1 VFRSQSWAVFVTLAV
16 VGLTA
21 GAGGVAAMQA
31 DDGGTDTNHQVE
43 TPTDDNE
50 TQQENPDSVSD
61 GEYSD
66 ETAAWLART
75 MGSRLENSSI
85 ALSNEQY
92 DQARSVLGDD
102 YDERL
107 EQYVEVAGDTSSET
121 DDTAAREFEAAR
133 ANQQN
138 FTNEVQR
145 YRQQYAAYQ
154 AARENGNEREARITA
169 RAMERTAAN
178 ISDSSQ
184 QLNRNFEQIENTT
197 SVDLSDGQAEIN
209 ETTANITT
217 TQSTVREETLVGTT
231 LTVQAIDSTAS
242 FSDPGTISGQI
253 QTENGSVIADAQ
265 IELRVG
271 NQTRTVRTGSNGAFE
286 TLYRP
291 RSVGVG
297 SQSVPVE
304 YIPSADSVYL
314 TDNATFTIT
323 VQQVTPDVTSEISP
337 ETVGYGDRLDASASV
352 TVGSAGVADIPV
364 EFVMD
369 DTVLARTTT
378 GPNGSVTAAVRVPAS
393 VDNGD
398 QQVVARIPY
407 ENRAIAGVSS
417 AEPVVVV
424 ETQTDLSVR
433 ASRTDDGIVARG
445 QLQTVD
451 GDPVADR
458 PVRLQVGD
466 GETQTVET
474 DQNGSFETAV
484 AVPQADGS
492 VTVTATYDEPQS
504 NLGNATATATVGG
517 GVGGGDPPVGS
528 DSDRDILIDTLL
540 GILFGSDENAAVGFG
555 NGVIGYSW
563 LPVLGGGVALTV
575 VGASWF
581 VVSRFNQSEDANTTA
596 PVETA
601 DPPMAEVDQSPTLP
615 DDATETFEER
625 IATYLDNGDYDA
637 ATMLAYTAVHDEL
650 VLENGI
656 DEGTTHWE
664 LLQRSREHGVPEDLV
679 ADIETVVE
687 AFETAAFAP
696 ISVDPERAEA
706 AVKHAREIRSNGSV

>member
-43 TPTDDNE
+43 TPTDNNE

-75 MGSRLENSSI
+75 MGAQLENSSI

-184 QLNRNFEQIENTT
+184 RLNRNFEQIENTT
-197 SVDLSDGQAEIN
+197 SVDLSEGQVEIN

-231 LTVQAIDSTAS
+231 LTVQAVDSTAS
-242 FSDPGTISGQI
+242 FSDPGTITGQI

-265 IELRVG
+265 IELRIG
-271 NQTRTVRTGSNGAFE
+271 NQTRTVRTDSNGAFE
-286 TLYRP
+286 TQYRP
-291 RSVGVG
+291 RSAGVG

-352 TVGSAGVADIPV
+352 TVGSTGVADIPV
-364 EFVMD
+364 EFVMG
-369 DTVLARTTT
+369 DTVVARTTT

-424 ETQTDLSVR
+424 ETQTDLSLG
-433 ASRTDDGIVARG
+433 ASRSDDGIVAQG

-451 GDPVADR
+451 GNPVADR
-458 PVRLQVGD
+458 PIRLQVGD
-466 GETQTVET
+466 GETQVVET
-474 DQNGSFETAV
+474 DQNGSFETTVSA
-484 AVPQADGS
+484 PQADGS

-517 GVGGGDPPVGS
+517 GAGGGIDTPTPTQPSIATAVEIVSSRLDRVDNGLHPLRDCLGAFANYVS
-528 DSDRDILIDTLL
+528 DSIADVRNE
-540 GILFGSDENAAVGFG
+540 SAE
-555 NGVIGYSW
+555 SRR
-563 LPVLGGGVALTV
+563 VLGFRRLA
-575 VGASWF
+575 
-581 VVSRFNQSEDANTTA
+581 EPTT
-596 PVETA
+596 
-601 DPPMAEVDQSPTLP
+601 
-615 DDATETFEER
+615 
-625 IATYLDNGDYDA
+625 GD
-637 ATMLAYTAVHDEL
+637 L
-650 VLENGI
+650 
-656 DEGTTHWE
+656 
-664 LLQRSREHGVPEDLV
+664 
-679 ADIETVVE
+679 
-687 AFETAAFAP
+687 
-696 ISVDPERAEA
+696 
-706 AVKHAREIRSNGSV
+706 